1 MKNYFRQILTS
12 FTKNHYS
19 ETIRQNFYG
28 WLTDKEH
35 AVEKD
40 KALKEIWTAARAMG
54 EVPHVEK
61 ELERWKRNNGLHT
74 ASPIPATPNRKIR
87 VLRLWQSVAAV
98 LLLVVVSLG
107 YLVMQAER
115 TQNDLIQEFIPVA
128 GMRHLSLPDGSQV
141 QLNSKSTL
149 FYPESFNGK
158 TRSVYLIGEGYFKVM
173 PDKEHPFIVKG
184 SDFQVTALGTEFNV
198 NTYSENDEVYT
209 TLVSGSV
216 KVEYDNLIS
225 SVILKPNQQLSY
237 NKLTKK
243 SRLQQ
248 SQVDDVIAWQ
258 RGELVF
264 SDAHLEDIFTRLEH
278 KYPYTFVYSFHSL
291 NNNTYSFRFPKNV
304 TLEEIMLIISQVVG
318 DIHYVIKDN
327 KCYITN

>member
-1 MKNYFRQILTS
+1 MKNY
-12 FTKNHYS
+12 
-19 ETIRQNFYG
+19 IRQVIELFSQNDYPVSVQKQFRH
-28 WLTDKEH
+28 WLADEEHKE
-35 AVEKD
+35 EKME
-40 KALKEIWTAARAMG
+40 ALASLWEEAGQQRVPQGMQQSIRRMQQNIGMRPVSSQKKYILRIWQ
-54 EVPHVEK
+54 V
-61 ELERWKRNNGLHT
+61 
-74 ASPIPATPNRKIR
+74 AS
-87 VLRLWQSVAAV
+87 V
-98 LLLVVVSLG
+98 LLLAVSSVSI
-107 YLVMQAER
+107 YLLLEKDDFSS
-115 TQNDLIQEFIPVA
+115 DLIECHIPTA
-128 GMRHLSLPDGSQV
+128 EIHELTLPDGTSV
-141 QLNSKSTL
+141 MLNSKSTL

-173 PDKEHPFIVKG
+173 PDKEHPF
-184 SDFQVTALGTEFNV
+184 
-198 NTYSENDEVYT
+198 
-209 TLVSGSV
+209 SV

>member
-1 MKNYFRQILTS
+1 
-12 FTKNHYS
+12 
-19 ETIRQNFYG
+19 
-28 WLTDKEH
+28 
-35 AVEKD
+35 
-40 KALKEIWTAARAMG
+40 
-54 EVPHVEK
+54 
-61 ELERWKRNNGLHT
+61 
-74 ASPIPATPNRKIR
+74 
-87 VLRLWQSVAAV
+87 
-98 LLLVVVSLG
+98 
-107 YLVMQAER
+107 
-115 TQNDLIQEFIPVA
+115 
-128 GMRHLSLPDGSQV
+128 
-141 QLNSKSTL
+141 
-149 FYPESFNGK
+149 
-158 TRSVYLIGEGYFKVM
+158 M

-216 KVEYDNLIS
+216 KVEYDNLVS

>member
-74 ASPIPATPNRKIR
+74 ASSVPVTPNRKIR
-87 VLRLWQSVAAV
+87 ILRLWQSVAAV

>member
-1 MKNYFRQILTS
+1 MMKNY
-12 FTKNHYS
+12 
-19 ETIRQNFYG
+19 IRQVIELFSQNDYPVSVQKQFRH
-28 WLTDKEH
+28 WLADEEHKE
-35 AVEKD
+35 EKME
-40 KALKEIWTAARAMG
+40 ALASLWEEAGQQRVPQGMQQSIRRMQQNIGMRPVSSQKKYILRIWQ
-54 EVPHVEK
+54 V
-61 ELERWKRNNGLHT
+61 
-74 ASPIPATPNRKIR
+74 AS
-87 VLRLWQSVAAV
+87 V
-98 LLLVVVSLG
+98 LLLAVSSVSI
-107 YLVMQAER
+107 YLLLEKDDFSS
-115 TQNDLIQEFIPVA
+115 DLIECHIPTA
-128 GMRHLSLPDGSQV
+128 EIHELTLPDGTSV
-141 QLNSKSTL
+141 MLNSKSTL

-198 NTYSENDEVYT
+198 NTYSVNDEVYT

>member
-1 MKNYFRQILTS
+1 MNNRLNIQDLAGLL
-12 FTKNHYS
+12 S
-19 ETIRQNFYG
+19 ERTGKDRGEVERFLRDFISVVSEGVY
-28 WLTDKEH
+28 TDKIVKVKGLGTFKIIS
-35 AVEKD
+35 VEKRESIHVNTGERFLIPEHYKFSFLPD
-40 KALKEIWTAARAMG
+40 KDLREQVNKPFSIFETTEINENVDFSDMD
-54 EVPHVEK
+54 ESVEEK
-61 ELERWKRNNGLHT
+61 ETEDE
-74 ASPIPATPNRKIR
+74 
-87 VLRLWQSVAAV
+87 SV
-98 LLLVVVSLG
+98 
-107 YLVMQAER
+107 E
-115 TQNDLIQEFIPVA
+115 E
-128 GMRHLSLPDGSQV
+128 
-141 QLNSKSTL
+141 
-149 FYPESFNGK
+149 
-158 TRSVYLIGEGYFKVM
+158 VM